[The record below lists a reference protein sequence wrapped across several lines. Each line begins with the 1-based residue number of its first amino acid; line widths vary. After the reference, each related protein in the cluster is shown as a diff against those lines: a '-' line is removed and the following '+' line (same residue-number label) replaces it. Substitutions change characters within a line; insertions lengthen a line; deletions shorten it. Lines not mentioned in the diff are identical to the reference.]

1 MKFSYFSNAD
11 NTYNNNTR
19 NTNVL
24 ILEIVDQ
31 AIFAEKIGMHSVWV
45 GEHHFNEF
53 GTNPSP
59 HVTLTHI
66 LAKTDRVRVMPGV
79 VVLPLQ
85 VDIFQVSQDTSDKF
99 TVTYRGK
106 EAWVPR
112 HVGLGDLLQALG
124 ALFFREQ
131 YPLVKRVDVQVF
143 FPLVP
148 QEKVPRHTHA
158 QQGDIQPFAHFNADQ
173 GQGDWNAQ
181 APLQH
186 LVQEAVAWIV
196 VVVEVALKPQLIE
209 QIFAQGVDAKQ
220 WVS

>member
-66 LAKTDRVRVMPGV
+66 LAKTERVRVMPGV
-79 VVLPLQ
+79 VVLPLHHPLTIAEDWATMDLLSGGRVDFAIGRGFDKHEYDRMQ
-85 VDIFQVSQDTSDKF
+85 VDFD
-99 TVTYRGK
+99 RNH
-106 EAWVPR
+106 E
-112 HVGLGDLLQALG
+112 
-124 ALFFREQ
+124 
-131 YPLVKRVDVQVF
+131 
-143 FPLVP
+143 
-148 QEKVPRHTHA
+148 
-158 QQGDIQPFAHFNADQ
+158 
-173 GQGDWNAQ
+173 
-181 APLQH
+181 
-186 LVQEAVAWIV
+186 
-196 VVVEVALKPQLIE
+196 
-209 QIFAQGVDAKQ
+209 IFAEGIEILARAWAEEGRWDHKGEFYQFEGVEIVPKPVQDPLPVYVACFSKPTLDMTRKRCKRRIID
-220 WVS
+220 WS